1 MLSNWNVLYF
11 VLFQTKYKSTSK
23 SSHDL
28 LNDPKLLKDVGLDL
42 DKDDY
47 IEEPSAQTA
56 ASTSK
61 PVEIDTIRNKLS
73 KKEKSKPKMAEKSE
87 EDMTDNEKRAKV
99 LREIK
104 ALKKDLKSDKS
115 SSAVDEVSAG
125 DESAKNKG
133 TKRALTEEEEA
144 NDLLV
149 SLEEEKV
156 K

>member
-1 MLSNWNVLYF
+1 
-11 VLFQTKYKSTSK
+11 
-23 SSHDL
+23 
-28 LNDPKLLKDVGLDL
+28 
-42 DKDDY
+42 
-47 IEEPSAQTA
+47 
-56 ASTSK
+56 
-61 PVEIDTIRNKLS
+61 
-73 KKEKSKPKMAEKSE
+73 MAEKSE

-99 LREIK
+99 LKEIK

-133 TKRALTEEEEA
+133 TKRARTEEEEA

-149 SLEEEKV
+149 SLEEDKV